1 MPAPVIDAAV
11 TVTFSPPVF
20 FNVTVCDDVS
30 PITTLPKLML
40 VGLAVKSP
48 DVTAVPDSGMFKVG
62 SCAFET
68 TATFPLK
75 LPADCGANVTENV
88 TLCPAAT
95 VTGTVIPE
103 TLNPVPLGVTAVI
116 VALVPPVFLIV
127 SVCEELVPT
136 CTLVKVMLV
145 GLAVRLA
152 GETPCPER
160 AISSS
165 GAPLIVKTTFPV
177 TEPVTDGVKLTLK
190 VDV

>member
-20 FNVTVCDDVS
+20 LSVTIWELAS
-30 PITTLPKLML
+30 PRITLPKLIL

-88 TLCPAAT
+88 TLCPAPT

-127 SVCEELVPT
+127 SVCEEFVPT
-136 CTLVKVMLV
+136 CTFVNVMLV
-145 GLAVRLA
+145 GLAVSVAGVTPVPESGIPMFAEPLTVSDIVPLLA
-152 GETPCPER
+152 P
-160 AISSS
+160 AAV
-165 GAPLIVKTTFPV
+165 GA
-177 TEPVTDGVKLTLK
+177 KLTLN
-190 VDV
+190 VEL